1 MRQPREVMRTVSIAF
16 VLASLLGLGCGRDAT
31 KPAQLAECKE
41 EGTQCQLPEGPL
53 GVCEQ
58 SHCVPGQVPPC
69 YRCIPQH

>member
-1 MRQPREVMRTVSIAF
+1 MMRVFTV
-16 VLASLLGLGCGRDAT
+16 VLLAMLCGCGRDAT

-41 EGTQCQLPEGPL
+41 EGVQCQLPEGPL

-58 SHCVPGQVPPC
+58 SHCVPGQTPPC